1 MTLLDK
7 SKLKRILTQ
16 ANLMDQIVSITGM
29 LAEAQAIW
37 NAAQA
42 EQREADAQL
51 CERYMR
57 GDGEL
62 NEYWLHGMAAAIRN
76 KK

>member
-29 LAEAQAIW
+29 LAEAQALW

-51 CERYMR
+51 CMSLCSVIEEPHEFERC
-57 GDGEL
+57 
-62 NEYWLHGMAAAIRN
+62 AAAIRN
-76 KK
+76 QK

>member
-29 LAEAQAIW
+29 LAEAQALW

-42 EQREADAQL
+42 EQREADIEVV
-51 CERYMR
+51 CEV
-57 GDGEL
+57 
-62 NEYWLHGMAAAIRN
+62 LHGQSPNGMLAAAIRGQ
-76 KK
+76 K